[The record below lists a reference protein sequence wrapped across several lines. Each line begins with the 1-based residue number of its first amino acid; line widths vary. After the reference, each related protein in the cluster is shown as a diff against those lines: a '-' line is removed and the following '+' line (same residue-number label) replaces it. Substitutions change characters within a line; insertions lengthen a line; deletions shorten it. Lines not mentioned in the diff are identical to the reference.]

1 MVFPALDTE
10 EVEALKAAFK
20 EADKE
25 GKGKL
30 SAMEV
35 QKVLDAVIC
44 KFDLED
50 VKQFMRMVDDDGDR
64 MLNYK
69 ELERLFTK
77 LPDSK
82 YAPRTEG
89 MFEEW
94 KTMFRMVDV
103 EKDKKLSKK
112 EIAKLI
118 KIWVDRS
125 DFPPVPGGEEE
136 IKEVANEWMKM
147 FDEDGDERINYRE
160 FIKIIVAV
168 DTD

>member
-30 SAMEV
+30 SATEV
-35 QKVLDAVIC
+35 QKVLTAVIC
-44 KFDLED
+44 KFELED
-50 VKQFMRMVDDDGDR
+50 VKHVMSMVDDDGDR

-69 ELERLFTK
+69 ELARLFTK
-77 LPDSK
+77 LPDSE

-89 MFEEW
+89 MVEEW

-112 EIAKLI
+112 EIANLI
-118 KIWVDRS
+118 KIWLDNS
-125 DFPPVPGGEEE
+125 DFPPDSESERQ
-136 IKEVANEWMKM
+136 KES
-147 FDEDGDERINYRE
+147 
-160 FIKIIVAV
+160 
-168 DTD
+168 